1 MTTLVTGASGH
12 VGANLVRTLLAQGRP
27 VRALIHLDRR
37 AVEGL
42 DIMTVQGDICEP
54 RSLDRAFEGVE
65 TVFHL
70 AANLSLTSTRD
81 LETVNVSGT
90 KNVVDACLRHRVKQ
104 MVHFSSID
112 AIAYNPEITMVD
124 ESSPLL
130 QSSSYSTYGQ
140 SKAAAER
147 EVRRGLERGLNII
160 TIRPTA
166 ILGPFD
172 YQPSFF
178 GQVLL
183 LLARGRMPG
192 LITGG
197 FDWVDVRDVI
207 QGALQAEKTAP
218 TGAEYLLS
226 GHWASLCDVAA
237 IVNDVAGRGVPKF
250 VCPLWLA
257 GIGAPFATAYA
268 RMRNKRPL
276 FTQFS
281 IKTVRNSKRVS
292 HEKATRELGYQP
304 RPLESSIEDTL
315 NWFCEAGKLDL
326 AISNH
331 RLEKPQ

>member
-1 MTTLVTGASGH
+1 MTILVTGATGH
-12 VGANLVRTLLAQGRP
+12 VGANLVRTLMAQGRP
-27 VRALIHLDRR
+27 VRALIHVDRR

-42 DIMTVQGDICEP
+42 DIETVPGDICEP
-54 RSLDRAFEGVE
+54 ESLDKAFEGVE
-65 TVFHL
+65 TVYHL
-70 AANLSLTSTRD
+70 AANLSLTTTRE

-90 KNVVDACLRHRVKQ
+90 KNVVDACLRHKIKQ

-112 AIAYNPEITMVD
+112 AIAHNPEVKLID
-124 ESSPLL
+124 ETSPLV

-147 EVRRGLERGLNII
+147 EVRRGLDRGLNIV
-160 TIRPTA
+160 TVRPTA

-183 LLARGRMPG
+183 LLARGKLPG
-192 LITGG
+192 LISGG

-207 QGALQAEKTAP
+207 QGAIQAEKIAP
-218 TGAEYLLS
+218 SGTEYLLS

-237 IVNDVAGRGVPKF
+237 MVNDIAGRGIPKF

-257 GIGAPFATAYA
+257 GIGAPFATVYA
-268 RMRNKRPL
+268 RMRKSRPL
-276 FTQFS
+276 FTRFS
-281 IKTVRNSKRVS
+281 IKTVRNSSRVS

-304 RPLESSIEDTL
+304 RPLQRSIEDTL
-315 NWFCEAGKLDL
+315 KWFCEDGKLDL
-326 AISNH
+326 ADNH
-331 RLEKPQ
+331 NSEKS